1 MVGGLGANL
10 VWCKWGVV
18 KIAASAVYGLGRVG
32 LGEMGGVFMMEVV
45 GGGERVRTGILVD
58 DGEGSAQQ
66 RLCFRR
72 MCLGKASVLGQ
83 SCHNA
88 ERGA

>member
-1 MVGGLGANL
+1 
-10 VWCKWGVV
+10 
-18 KIAASAVYGLGRVG
+18 
-32 LGEMGGVFMMEVV
+32 MMEAV
-45 GGGERVRTGILVD
+45 GGGDKVRAGILVD
-58 DGEGSAQQ
+58 DGEGSPQQ

-72 MCLGKASVLGQ
+72 MWLGQASVLGQ